1 MLFLMLS
8 LRPMITL
15 RPPDDFIGSVE
26 INLSALRRGELH
38 NAWMNLDYVKTR
50 KIHLQLQKTM
60 VSSPLLR
67 KVLTRL
73 TSFERSWQ
81 EGDLTKQG
89 ISVEQILGEVPW
101 VVKKGTINAALS
113 HIKSLVKAKSV
124 EWNQDALRR
133 VERILASQKM
143 LPTCREMLP
152 STYMHL

>member
-38 NAWMNLDYVKTR
+38 DVWMNLDYVKTR

-60 VSSPLLR
+60 LSSPLLR

-89 ISVEQILGEVPW
+89 ISVEQILGEVPLGCE
-101 VVKKGTINAALS
+101 KGN
-113 HIKSLVKAKSV
+113 
-124 EWNQDALRR
+124 N
-133 VERILASQKM
+133 
-143 LPTCREMLP
+143 
-152 STYMHL
+152 